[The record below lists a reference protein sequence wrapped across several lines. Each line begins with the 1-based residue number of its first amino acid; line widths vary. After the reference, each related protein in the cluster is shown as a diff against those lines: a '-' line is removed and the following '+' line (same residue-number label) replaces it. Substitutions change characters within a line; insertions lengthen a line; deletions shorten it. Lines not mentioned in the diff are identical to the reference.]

1 MPDPRDIII
10 RPIVTE
16 KSTALVAGRQY
27 TFEVDKKATKS
38 MIKDAIEEIF
48 SVKVKSVNTMR
59 YTGKRRR
66 MGVHE
71 GKRKDWKKAVVTL
84 EEGQQI
90 ELFEGM

>member
-1 MPDPRDIII
+1 MPEPRDVII
-10 RPIVTE
+10 RPIITE
-16 KSTALVAGRQY
+16 KTTGLLDSGQY
-27 TFEVDKKATKS
+27 TFEVDKRATKH

-48 SVKVKSVNTMR
+48 GVKVKSVNTMR

-66 MGVHE
+66 LGVHE

-84 EEGQQI
+84 EEGQRI

>member
-10 RPIVTE
+10 RPIITE
-16 KSTALVAGRQY
+16 KSTAMLADRQY
-27 TFEVDKKATKS
+27 IFEVDKKATKS
-38 MIKDAIEEIF
+38 MIRDAIEEIF
-48 SVKVKSVNTMR
+48 NVKVKNVNTMR

-71 GKRKDWKKAVVTL
+71 GKRKDWKKAVITL
-84 EEGQQI
+84 EEGEQI

>member
-16 KSTALVAGRQY
+16 KSTAMVGDRQY
-27 TFEVDKKATKS
+27 TFEVDKRATKC

-48 SVKVKSVNTMR
+48 DVKVKSVNTMR

-71 GKRKDWKKAVVTL
+71 GKRKDWKKAVITL